1 MYFRRIDSLMK
12 KVLLITYY
20 WAPSGGAGVQRVLKL
35 VKYFREYGWE
45 PVVYTAE
52 NPAYPI
58 IDESLLEDIPT
69 EQEIIKGPI
78 WEPYELYKKFTGQG
92 KKEQVYSGFLNEK
105 KKLSLT
111 KRLSIWIRGNFF
123 IPDARR
129 FWIRPSTKLL
139 KEYLQKNPV
148 DAIISSGPPHTA
160 HIIAR
165 NLKRIFNIPW
175 IADFRDPWT
184 NIDFYD
190 QLMLSKW
197 ADRIH
202 HKMEKTVVHEADEVV
217 TVSWAWEKEFAEM
230 GAQSVRTIN
239 NGFDHNDFNFEKPPL
254 EKKFVFSHVGYL
266 NDDRNSPAL
275 WEAFGEICKE
285 IPTIKEHLVLRFIGK
300 TDFITFK
307 QIEEN
312 GLGDCLEKI
321 AYMPHNEVLNYTC
334 SSQVLMLLVNNV
346 PNVMG
351 HIPGKTYEYIGSRR
365 PILAIG
371 PESADFAKV
380 IRETNSGEVCGFEDK
395 EKMKRVILSFFR
407 KYKKKALFNE
417 EGDTMKYTRKESTR
431 KMALALDEIT
441 AKSNSK

>member
-1 MYFRRIDSLMK
+1 MK

-20 WAPSGGAGVQRVLKL
+20 WPPSGGAGVQRVLKMG
-35 VKYFREYGWE
+35 KYFHEYGWK
-45 PVVYTAE
+45 PIIYTAE

-58 IDESLLEDIPT
+58 IDESLLQDVPSELT
-69 EQEIIKGPI
+69 VIKGPI

-92 KKEQVYSGFLNEK
+92 KKEKVYSGFLNEK
-105 KKLSLT
+105 KKLSFT
-111 KRLSIWIRGNFF
+111 KKLSIWIRGNFF
-123 IPDARR
+123 IPDARG
-129 FWIRPSTKLL
+129 FWIKPSTKLL
-139 KEYLQKNPV
+139 TEYLKENPV

-165 NLKRIFNIPW
+165 NLKRIIQKPW

-190 QLMLSKW
+190 QLMLSRW

-202 HKMEKTVVHEADEVV
+202 HKMEKSVIQEAEKVI

-230 GAQSVRTIN
+230 GANAVGVIN
-239 NGFDHNDFNFEKPPL
+239 NGFDHNDFHFEKPPL
-254 EKKFVFSHVGYL
+254 EEKFVFSHIGYL
-266 NDDRNSPAL
+266 NGDRNPPAL

-285 IPTIKEHLVLRFIGK
+285 IPAVKKSLVLRFIGK
-300 TDFITFK
+300 TDYITFQ

-312 GLGDCLEKI
+312 GLSDCVEKI
-321 AYMPHNEVLNYTC
+321 PYVPHSEVLNYTC

-371 PESADFAKV
+371 PEDADFAKV
-380 IRETNSGEVCGFEDK
+380 IRETNSGEICDFEDK
-395 EKMKRVILSFFR
+395 EKMKRVILSYFR
-407 KYKKKALFNE
+407 KYKKPELFNE
-417 EGDTMKYTRKESTR
+417 EGDIMKYTRKESTR
-431 KMALALDEIT
+431 KMALELDKLT
-441 AKSNSK
+441 

>member
-1 MYFRRIDSLMK
+1 MK

-20 WAPSGGAGVQRVLKL
+20 WPPSGGAGVQRVLKMG
-35 VKYFREYGWE
+35 KYFQEYGWK
-45 PVVYTAE
+45 PIIYTAE

-58 IDESLLEDIPT
+58 IDESLLKDIPSELT
-69 EQEIIKGPI
+69 VIKGPI

-92 KKEQVYSGFLNEK
+92 KKEKVYSGFLNEK
-105 KKLSLT
+105 KKLSFT
-111 KRLSIWIRGNFF
+111 KKLSIWIRGNFF

-129 FWIRPSTKLL
+129 FWIKPSTKLL
-139 KEYLQKNPV
+139 TEYLKENPV

-165 NLKRIFNIPW
+165 NLKRIIQKPW

-190 QLMLSKW
+190 QLMLSRW

-202 HKMEKTVVHEADEVV
+202 HKMEKSVIQEAEKVI

-230 GAQSVRTIN
+230 GANAVGVIN

-254 EKKFVFSHVGYL
+254 EEKFVFSHIGYL
-266 NDDRNSPAL
+266 NGDRNPKAL
-275 WEAFGEICKE
+275 WEAFGGICKE
-285 IPTIKEHLVLRFIGK
+285 IPTVKKNLVLRFIGK
-300 TDFITFK
+300 TDYITFQ

-312 GLGDCLEKI
+312 GLSDCVEKI
-321 AYMPHNEVLNYTC
+321 AYVPHSEVLNYTC

-371 PESADFAKV
+371 PEDADFAKV
-380 IRETNSGEVCGFEDK
+380 IRETNSGEICDFEDK
-395 EKMKRVILSFFR
+395 EKMKRVILSYFR
-407 KYKKKALFNE
+407 RYKKQELFNE
-417 EGDTMKYTRKESTR
+417 AGDIMKYTRKESTR
-431 KMALALDEIT
+431 KMALELDKLT
-441 AKSNSK
+441 